1 MHFRKWRRGEFISL
15 LGGAAVA
22 WPLAARAQQPAMPV
36 IGVLSG
42 AAIEDRDLAVF
53 RRGFAETG
61 HVEGR
66 NITIE
71 YRSAEG
77 HYDRLPALAAELVRR
92 QAAVILAFGGSVTPV
107 AAKAATSTIPI
118 VFAIGGDPVRIGL
131 VSSLNRPGGN
141 VTGVAFLANALGSK
155 RLSCCANWCRK
166 RRCSAFLPIR
176 SMRMHS
182 RRKTCR
188 LRRAIWDNGSTSNT
202 RLAKLRS
209 TSLLRIS
216 ANIVVAAD
224 AHFLSRRY
232 QLSALAARHAIPTI
246 YSVREHAMA
255 SGLMSYVTNRADA
268 YRQAGVYVGRILK
281 GERAAN
287 LPIMQSTKFELVINS
302 QIAKTLGLDVPPTL
316 LALADE
322 VIE

>member
-1 MHFRKWRRGEFISL
+1 MRRREFITL
-15 LGGAAVA
+15 LGGVAVAA
-22 WPLAARAQQPAMPV
+22 WPLPARAQQPAMPV
-36 IGVLSG
+36 VGVLSG

-53 RRGFAETG
+53 RQGFAETG

-66 NITIE
+66 NITVE

-92 QAAVILAFGGSVTPV
+92 QVAIILAFGGSVTPV
-107 AAKAATSTIPI
+107 AAKAATATIPI

-155 RLSCCANWCRK
+155 RLE
-166 RRCSAFLPIR
+166 
-176 SMRMHS
+176 
-182 RRKTCR
+182 
-188 LRRAIWDNGSTSNT
+188 
-202 RLAKLRS
+202 
-209 TSLLRIS
+209 LLRELVPKATQLGFL
-216 ANIVVAAD
+216 ANPLNANLAFETEDMQAAAREMGLHLHIQHATSEAEIDTAFANLGKHRVDALVVAAD

-255 SGLMSYVTNRADA
+255 SGLMSYGTNRADA

-281 GERAAN
+281 GESAAN
-287 LPIMQSTKFELVINS
+287 LPVMQSTKFELVINS
-302 QIAKTLGLDVPPTL
+302 QIAKTLGLD
-316 LALADE
+316 
-322 VIE
+322 

>member
-1 MHFRKWRRGEFISL
+1 MMKRREFITL
-15 LGGAAVA
+15 IGVAAA

-36 IGVLSG
+36 IGALSG

-141 VTGVAFLANALGSK
+141 VA
-155 RLSCCANWCRK
+155 R
-166 RRCSAFLPIR
+166 P
-176 SMRMHS
+176 
-182 RRKTCR
+182 
-188 LRRAIWDNGSTSNT
+188 
-202 RLAKLRS
+202 
-209 TSLLRIS
+209 
-216 ANIVVAAD
+216 
-224 AHFLSRRY
+224 
-232 QLSALAARHAIPTI
+232 ALASNSCPIEAAAPPSRTR
-246 YSVREHAMA
+246 SRAM
-255 SGLMSYVTNRADA
+255 S
-268 YRQAGVYVGRILK
+268 I
-281 GERAAN
+281 
-287 LPIMQSTKFELVINS
+287 
-302 QIAKTLGLDVPPTL
+302 
-316 LALADE
+316 
-322 VIE
+322 